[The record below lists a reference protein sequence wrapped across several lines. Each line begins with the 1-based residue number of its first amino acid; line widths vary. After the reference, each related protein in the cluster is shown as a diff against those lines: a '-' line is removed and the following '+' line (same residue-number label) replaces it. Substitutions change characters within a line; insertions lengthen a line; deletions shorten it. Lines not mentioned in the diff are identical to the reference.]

1 MSSAHSSS
9 PGGSPGLARPC
20 GLSDPSLET
29 CSASSESVV
38 DELLHGFRLHLQ
50 SPSCRKVLA
59 PLSGKLESAAAL
71 PQRAIMN
78 ALRSLVD
85 PITVAILLDDDHE
98 AAADALLR
106 TLASE
111 NNIILEE
118 LTQEEI
124 SKSSRWLAVI
134 GSFFAD
140 QEIS

>member
-1 MSSAHSSS
+1 MSSSAHSSS

-29 CSASSESVV
+29 SSENSESFV
-38 DELLHGFRLHLQ
+38 DDLLRGFRLHLQ
-50 SPSCRKVLA
+50 SLKVLA
-59 PLSGKLESAAAL
+59 PLSGKMEAAAAL
-71 PQRAIMN
+71 PQRAILN

-85 PITVAILLDDDHE
+85 PITIAILLDDDHE

-106 TLASE
+106 SLAKE
-111 NNIILEE
+111 NDIDLEE

-134 GSFFAD
+134 GSYFAD

>member
-1 MSSAHSSS
+1 MSSPVPSSSS
-9 PGGSPGLARPC
+9 PGGSPGLARPLC

-29 CSASSESVV
+29 CSESSFV
-38 DELLHGFRLHLQ
+38 DDLLHGFRLHLQ
-50 SPSCRKVLA
+50 SLKVLA
-59 PLSGKLESAAAL
+59 PLSGKMEAAAAL
-71 PQRAIMN
+71 PQRAILN

-111 NNIILEE
+111 NDIDLAS

-124 SKSSRWLAVI
+124 SKSSRWLSAI
-134 GSFFAD
+134 GSYFAD
-140 QEIS
+140 QLEIA

>member
-1 MSSAHSSS
+1 MSSVPSSS
-9 PGGSPGLARPC
+9 PGGSPGLARPLC
-20 GLSDPSLET
+20 GQSSDPSLET
-29 CSASSESVV
+29 CSESFV
-38 DELLHGFRLHLQ
+38 DDLLQGFRLHLQ
-50 SPSCRKVLA
+50 SLKVLA

-71 PQRAIMN
+71 PQRAILN

-111 NNIILEE
+111 NDIDLTS

>member
-1 MSSAHSSS
+1 MPSPSSAPSSLQS
-9 PGGSPGLARPC
+9 GSPGLARPRC

-29 CSASSESVV
+29 SSESSFVN
-38 DELLHGFRLHLQ
+38 EIIHGFRLHLQ
-50 SPSCRKVLA
+50 SLKVLA

-71 PQRAIMN
+71 PQRAILN

-106 TLASE
+106 SLASE
-111 NNIILEE
+111 NDIDLDE

-140 QEIS
+140 QEIA

>member
-1 MSSAHSSS
+1 MSSPVPSSSS
-9 PGGSPGLARPC
+9 PGCSGPEAHPC

-29 CSASSESVV
+29 CSESFV
-38 DELLHGFRLHLQ
+38 DDLLHGFRLHLQ
-50 SPSCRKVLA
+50 SLKVLA
-59 PLSGKLESAAAL
+59 PLSGKMEAAAAL
-71 PQRAIMN
+71 PQRAILN

-111 NNIILEE
+111 NDIDLEE

>member
-9 PGGSPGLARPC
+9 PGGSPGLAPPC

-29 CSASSESVV
+29 CSESFV
-38 DELLHGFRLHLQ
+38 DDLLRGFRLHLQ
-50 SPSCRKVLA
+50 SLKVLA
-59 PLSGKLESAAAL
+59 PLSGKMEAAAAL
-71 PQRAIMN
+71 PQRAILN

-106 TLASE
+106 SLASE
-111 NNIILEE
+111 NDIDLEE
-118 LTQEEI
+118 LSQEER
-124 SKSSRWLAVI
+124 SKCAKWLSAI

-140 QEIS
+140 QET

>member
-9 PGGSPGLARPC
+9 PGVSPGPEARPLC
-20 GLSDPSLET
+20 GLSDPEQET
-29 CSASSESVV
+29 SSESFV
-38 DELLHGFRLHLQ
+38 DDLLRGFRLHLQ
-50 SPSCRKVLA
+50 SLKVLA
-59 PLSGKLESAAAL
+59 PLSGKMEAAAAL
-71 PQRAIMN
+71 PQRAILN

-111 NNIILEE
+111 NDIDLAS

-134 GSFFAD
+134 GSYFAD
-140 QEIS
+140 QEIA